1 MSVKENTFC
10 SAMFGNILWPAIS
23 LPCYAH
29 DSCHIDKKISF
40 QISRDNETAINDNF
54 LKHVA
59 LGNSPRPTASGC
71 CQATCFRKLS
81 LIVSYYHCLGILL
94 LKREAVIREN
104 HEVGDVWRN
113 KSERIS
119 PVINP
124 SLKFFPMLF
133 SIRAVKT
140 ASFSGISAHL

>member
-94 LKREAVIREN
+94 LTIHVNIKQ
-104 HEVGDVWRN
+104 
-113 KSERIS
+113 
-119 PVINP
+119 
-124 SLKFFPMLF
+124 
-133 SIRAVKT
+133 
-140 ASFSGISAHL
+140 SFSSTENLLKATNCQVSESMLGPSRCSTDCESKLRSRI